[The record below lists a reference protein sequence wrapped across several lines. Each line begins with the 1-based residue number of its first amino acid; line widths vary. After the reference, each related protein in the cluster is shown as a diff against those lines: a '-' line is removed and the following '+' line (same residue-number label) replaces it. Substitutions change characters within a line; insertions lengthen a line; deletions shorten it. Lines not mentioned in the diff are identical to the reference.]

1 MAGNGSGPSL
11 CWLIWDTCTVQA
23 PCLVPK
29 LSSFTLPNQV
39 NEATRPRSYQTWFW
53 KMLRWRAG
61 YVVNMEGSV
70 VSYLSRKYIY
80 GLNLLSSKHHYLKP
94 GSPSAPGW
102 QYAETIGPLI
112 SDHAATL
119 WDYQIWVTFNCCL
132 SHILMVCLLL
142 WYSCGNCDYWK
153 HMASIT
159 QPLGTRPFPP
169 PSPTSLHNPQTSCS
183 YLSTVVLPR

>member
-1 MAGNGSGPSL
+1 MAVDHLCAGSFETLVLYRLHALFPISLPSL
-11 CWLIWDTCTVQA
+11 CLTKWTRLLGLEAIRLGSEKCEVESWLCGKYGRQCSKRV
-23 PCLVPK
+23 
-29 LSSFTLPNQV
+29 
-39 NEATRPRSYQTWFW
+39 
-53 KMLRWRAG
+53 
-61 YVVNMEGSV
+61 
-70 VSYLSRKYIY
+70 YLSRKFIC

-94 GSPSAPGW
+94 GTSSAPGW
-102 QYAETIGPLI
+102 QYAKTIGPLI

-119 WDYQIWVTFNCCL
+119 WDYQIWVNFNCCL

-142 WYSCGNCDYWK
+142 WYSCGNCAYWK

-169 PSPTSLHNPQTSCS
+169 PSPTSLHNPQASCS